1 MNLKGRRKSTNV
13 QDRRGSSGGG
23 GGIDIGDIL
32 GKIGRSGGSSGGSG
46 GGGGLPM
53 GQLPGCSGGGGKS
66 GCTLIILIAVVLLVL
81 MMCNGGGGGGL
92 GSILNSCGQGGGFG
106 DIFTGQ
112 VTNQNGQ
119 EYEPSAEEDSLFE
132 FTLQILGSTEDVWT
146 KEFQK
151 LGKEYHTP
159 ELVIYSGRIQTG
171 CGMGSSSTGPFYCSA
186 DRKVYIDL
194 SFYETMR
201 KQLGAQGDFA
211 WAYVIAHEVG
221 HHVQNELGTLSK
233 AHAKM
238 SQQSQT
244 EANKTSVQIELQ
256 ADFLAGLWGHDE
268 NELFGSLE
276 AGDLEEALSTAIVI
290 GDDYLQKQAGYHN
303 PQGYTHGTS
312 AQRKKWFRLGFDT
325 GDISQGNTFAI
336 PYDRL

>member
-1 MNLKGRRKSTNV
+1 MNLQGRRKSTNV

-23 GGIDIGDIL
+23 GGIDLGNIL
-32 GKIGRSGGSSGGSG
+32 NQMGGGGRGNS

-53 GQLPGCSGGGGKS
+53 GQLPGCSGGKGGLS
-66 GCTLIILIAVVLLVL
+66 MIVIILVVLLVL
-81 MMCNGGGGGGL
+81 FMCNSGGGGNL
-92 GSILNSCGQGGGFG
+92 MNSCGEGGFG

-112 VTNQNGQ
+112 VENSGGG
-119 EYEPSAEEDSLFE
+119 EYTSTAEEDSLYD

-146 KEFQK
+146 REFK
-151 LGKEYHTP
+151 ALGRTYESPT
-159 ELVIYSGRIQTG
+159 LVIYSGRIQTG
-171 CGMGSSSTGPFYCSA
+171 CGMGSASTGPFYCSA

-194 SFYETMR
+194 SFYKTMR
-201 KQLGAQGDFA
+201 QQIGAQGDFA

-238 SQQSQT
+238 NQQSQA

-268 NELFGSLE
+268 NELFSSLE
-276 AGDLEEALSTAIVI
+276 PGDLEEALSTAIVI

-312 AQRKKWFRLGFDT
+312 AQRKKWFKKGFDS
-325 GDISQGNTFAI
+325 GDINQGNTFAI

>member
-32 GKIGRSGGSSGGSG
+32 GKLGRGGGSGGSGG

-53 GQLPGCSGGGGKS
+53 GQMPGCSGGGGNS
-66 GCTLIILIAVVLLVL
+66 SCMLIAIIAIVLVVLL
-81 MMCNGGGGGGL
+81 MCNGGSMGNLLGG
-92 GSILNSCGQGGGFG
+92 CGEGGFG

-112 VTNQNGQ
+112 VNDQSDGKYTS
-119 EYEPSAEEDSLFE
+119 SAEEDSLYE
-132 FTLQILGSTEDVWT
+132 FTLQVLGSTEDIWT

-151 LGKEYHTP
+151 MGRTYNSP

-201 KQLGAQGDFA
+201 RQLGIQGDFA

-268 NELFGSLE
+268 QALFKSL
-276 AGDLEEALSTAIVI
+276 DTDDPEEALSAAIKI
-290 GDDYLQKQAGYHN
+290 GDDYLQRQAGYHN

-312 AQRKKWFRLGFDT
+312 EQRKKWFKKGFES
-325 GDISQGNTFAI
+325 GDINQGNTFAI